1 MRKLFVSSTLVF
13 CLALGGFW
21 VASLLLTA
29 PAAEADVKPAAA
41 GRQIA
46 AVEVAGH
53 NSPTDCWM
61 ILGTDVF
68 DFSTYLPQ
76 HPSDPD
82 VITPWCGKDASEA
95 YLTKTKGRPHS
106 PYADSL
112 LPKFHIGTLKRG

>member
-1 MRKLFVSSTLVF
+1 MRKLFIASTLVF
-13 CLALGGFW
+13 GLAVCGFW
-21 VASLLLTA
+21 LASAVLTPPEA
-29 PAAEADVKPAAA
+29 GAGVVQKTTEPQWSAE
-41 GRQIA
+41 
-46 AVEVAGH
+46 EVARH
-53 NSPTDCWM
+53 DRPTDCWM
-61 ILGTDVF
+61 ILGREVF

-112 LPKFHIGTLKRG
+112 LPKYRIGVLK

>member
-1 MRKLFVSSTLVF
+1 MRKLFISTTLVF
-13 CLALGGFW
+13 WLAVGGFW
-21 VASLLLTA
+21 IAGLMTTA
-29 PAAEADVKPAAA
+29 PDAGAGVKPAAA
-41 GRQIA
+41 VRVVTA
-46 AVEVAGH
+46 AEVARH
-53 NSPTDCWM
+53 NSVADCWM

-76 HPSDPD
+76 HPSDPA

-112 LPKFHIGTLKRG
+112 LSKYRIGGLQ

>member
-13 CLALGGFW
+13 WLAVGGFW
-21 VASLLLTA
+21 IASLMTTA
-29 PAAEADVKPAAA
+29 PDAGAEVKPAAA
-41 GRQIA
+41 VRVVTA
-46 AVEVAGH
+46 AEVARH
-53 NSPTDCWM
+53 NSAADCWM

-112 LPKFHIGTLKRG
+112 LPKYHIGVLR